1 MKKVC
6 KYLAYGSMAAVVIAM
21 AAATILE
28 RIKGVEY
35 SQSLIY
41 HSGWFM
47 ALWGVL
53 AVSGMLFLLSRG
65 FARRIFT
72 IGLHVAFVVI
82 LAGAL
87 VTHLTGESGTL
98 YLRAGETEYSY
109 EKDNGEKSPL
119 DFGIRL
125 ENFSVEYY
133 SGMMRPKDFIS
144 VVTLLPEEEQRTIS
158 MNHILKKDGYR
169 FYQADYDEDLQGS
182 VLAVSHDP
190 WGVGITYIG
199 YILLLVCMIGFF
211 FQKGTTFRSYCSQVQ
226 ISRGLKVGL
235 YIVGALLLFGCFWLI
250 CRKWIFA
257 PLLPVLRSPLL
268 WIHVVSMI
276 ICYAIFALVAILGVV
291 GLLIRAENAQ
301 KRLQTISLIV
311 LYPAVFLLA
320 FGTFLGAVWA
330 NISWGNY
337 WAWDPKETWA
347 LITLLV
353 YSLALHGSSL
363 KFLQKPRVFHI
374 YCIIALLSVLITYF
388 GVNLILGGVHSYA

>member
-1 MKKVC
+1 
-6 KYLAYGSMAAVVIAM
+6 MAAVIIAM

-125 ENFSVEYY
+125 ENFSIEYY

-158 MNHILKKDGYR
+158 MNNILKKDGYR

-291 GLLIRAENAQ
+291 GLFLRAENAQ